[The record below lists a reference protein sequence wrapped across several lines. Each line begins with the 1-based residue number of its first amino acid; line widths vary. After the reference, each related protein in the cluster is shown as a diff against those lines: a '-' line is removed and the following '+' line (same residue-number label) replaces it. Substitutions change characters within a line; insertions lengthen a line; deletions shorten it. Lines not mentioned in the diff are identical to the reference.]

1 MKKAFAPFKITNI
14 QKAAI
19 FVACIGLFGIL
30 IYMKVNPN
38 FPVFIKKDVTMTETI
53 AKDGGVIEVE
63 ESLSAIEEEF
73 LLTMTDEDI
82 RCHSFYEPSKSYIRR

>member
-1 MKKAFAPFKITNI
+1 MKNFFALFKITKI

-19 FVACIGLFGIL
+19 VVACIGLFGML
-30 IYMKVNPN
+30 IYMKVRPEL
-38 FPVFIKKDVTMTETI
+38 PVFIKKDVTMTETI
-53 AKDGGVIEVE
+53 AKAGGVIEVE
-63 ESLSAIEEEF
+63 ESLSAIEEDF